1 MQPKR
6 YHPVLVALHWLLAIL
21 VIGALGF
28 GAVALK
34 QVPNSAPEKLNLLRG
49 HMVMGGVIFALMLLR
64 LATRFATEHP
74 PAAST
79 GNALLDRLAP
89 WFHWSLYALVFAM
102 LGSGVGIS
110 SMANL
115 PDVVFGGVGTLP
127 ANFDALPQRA
137 AHGVLA
143 KLLLLL
149 IGLHAAAALYHQ
161 FFRHDRLF
169 SRMAFGRRR

>member
-1 MQPKR
+1 
-6 YHPVLVALHWLLAIL
+6 LLAIL
-21 VIGALGF
+21 IVGALGF
-28 GAVALK
+28 GAIVLQ

-49 HMVMGGVIFALMLLR
+49 HMLMGGLIFVLMLLR
-64 LATRFATEHP
+64 LVTRISTEHP

-102 LGSGVGIS
+102 LASGVGAS
-110 SMANL
+110 ALAHL
-115 PDVVFGGVGTLP
+115 PQVVFGGVGSLP
-127 ANFDALPQRA
+127 VNFDAIPPRV

-161 FFRHDRLF
+161 FVRRDGLF